1 MGQAATVAA
10 AFAMIMFITGIAVLV
25 TTSVSSLDILSE
37 AMGLQSDRQETLIN
51 ERCQIN
57 SLRIDSN
64 QVARFN
70 ITNTGNTG
78 IMARDFDKCDLILTY
93 TVSGTHETRWLEY
106 DPEHALSYGWSVNRV
121 FFKGEE
127 DEAINPLDKT
137 SYSYGVWDPDEKL
150 EVRLQVGVVVD
161 DFDYVSF
168 TTPNGV
174 KSAHSFSLDYEIG
187 KTILPSGSDEVWVR
201 HHLGRTP
208 VNVVLTPRSEPN
220 KYWVSNVNST
230 HFLINMDKKTLL
242 DIPFYWRIE

>member
-1 MGQAATVAA
+1 MGQGATVAS
-10 AFAMIMFITGIAVLV
+10 AFAFIMFITGIAVLV
-25 TTSVSSLDILSE
+25 TTSVSSLDVLSE
-37 AMGLQSDRQETLIN
+37 AMGLQSDRQEVLIN

-57 SLRIDSN
+57 SLRIDSD

-78 IMARDFDKCDLILTY
+78 IRARDFDKCDLILTY

-106 DPEHALSYGWSVNRV
+106 DPEYALSYSWGVNRV
-121 FFKGEE
+121 FFKGDEN
-127 DEAINPLDKT
+127 EAINPLDKT
-137 SYSYGVWDPDEKL
+137 SYSYGSWDPDEKL
-150 EVRLQVGVVVD
+150 ELRVQVGVVVD

-168 TTPNGV
+168 ITPNGV
-174 KSAHSFSLDYEIG
+174 KSAHSFSLDYEVG
-187 KTILPSGSDEVWVR
+187 KTILSRDSEEVWVR

-208 VNVVLTPRSEPN
+208 VNIVLTPMSIPN

-230 HFLINMDKKTLL
+230 YFLINMDKKIGQ